1 MSRCWVRFSS
11 SLCGLVVAGGLVA
24 PAFLL
29 GFVSGCGSSRGSGNA
44 DTSAKES
51 KAKNNSQRRT
61 ETHQTAVA
69 ANGQKMIDGIP
80 YDVFFDKPLVIAANT
95 QTGEASN
102 SKTSTVAANTSTPT
116 TDASATTSGTTG
128 TTKDPP
134 QATAAAGDD
143 GLSLKELI
151 DKDSLAN
158 EVKNVRNYLAGKAA
172 SVATYNASYLEIAPE
187 AATLSVLAVAVSR
200 YPEDFSWKKNA
211 KYVRDLAAQI
221 AELTSSDKAKNKN
234 TFDAVAAA
242 FEKIDEILK
251 GSSPAGLPDSPDDK
265 DYGEAISNLV
275 FLMKRIKNSEII
287 LKTSVNNEVALKKEA
302 DKVAQEGAVLAF
314 LGGIITTPGFGWGGD
329 AEFAKAAQPL
339 RAAGRQLV
347 EAAKSG
353 NYPMFD
359 EAMGRIAKSCTECHT
374 KFKP

>member
-1 MSRCWVRFSS
+1 MNRCCVRLSNS
-11 SLCGLVVAGGLVA
+11 PCGLAVAGGLIA
-24 PAFLL
+24 PALLL
-29 GFVSGCGSSRGSGNA
+29 GFVIGCGSSNRSGDV
-44 DTSAKES
+44 DTGAKES
-51 KAKNNSQRRT
+51 KAKNDSKRRT
-61 ETHQTAVA
+61 ETHPTAVS

-95 QTGEASN
+95 QSGEVGN
-102 SKTSTVAANTSTPT
+102 SKSSTVGANASTPT
-116 TDASATTSGTTG
+116 TDSSAATSATP
-128 TTKDPP
+128 KDPSKET
-134 QATAAAGDD
+134 ATAGGD
-143 GLSLKELI
+143 GLSLKDLI

-158 EVKNVRNYLAGKAA
+158 EVKSLRNYLAGKAA
-172 SVATYNASYLEIAPE
+172 SVATYNASYLEIPPE

-275 FLMKRIKNSEII
+275 LLMKRIKNSEII
-287 LKTSVNNEVALKKEA
+287 LKTSVNNEAALKKEA
-302 DKVAQEGAVLAF
+302 DKVAQEGALLAF
-314 LGGIITTPGFGWGGD
+314 MGGIITTPGFGWGGD

-339 RAAGRQLV
+339 REGGKQLV

-353 NYPMFD
+353 NYPMYD
-359 EAMGRIAKSCTECHT
+359 EAMSRIAKSCNECHP

>member
-1 MSRCWVRFSS
+1 MNRRCVRLSS
-11 SLCGLVVAGGLVA
+11 SLFGLAVAGGLVA
-24 PAFLL
+24 PAILL
-29 GFVSGCGSSRGSGNA
+29 GFVVGCGSSNPPGNVDSGA
-44 DTSAKES
+44 IEP
-51 KAKNNSQRRT
+51 KAKNDSKRKT
-61 ETHQTAVA
+61 EPHPAAVL

-80 YDVFFDKPLVIAANT
+80 YDVFFDQPLAIAANT
-95 QTGEASN
+95 QSGEVGN
-102 SKTSTVAANTSTPT
+102 SKTSTVAGNVSTPT
-116 TDASATTSGTTG
+116 PDSSAATSGTT
-128 TTKDPP
+128 KD
-134 QATAAAGDD
+134 ASKETAAAGAD
-143 GLSLKELI
+143 GLSLKDLI

-158 EVKNVRNYLAGKAA
+158 EVKNVRNYLAGKVA
-172 SVATYNASYLEIAPE
+172 SVSTYNASYLEIPPE

-287 LKTSVNNEVALKKEA
+287 LKTSVNNEAALKKEA
-302 DKVAQEGAVLAF
+302 DKVAQEGALLAF
-314 LGGIITTPGFGWGGD
+314 MGGIITTPGFGWGGD
-329 AEFAKAAQPL
+329 EEFAKAAQPL
-339 RAAGRQLV
+339 REGGRQLV
-347 EAAKSG
+347 EAAKSS
-353 NYPMFD
+353 NYSLFD
-359 EAMGRIAKSCTECHT
+359 EAMSRIAKSCNECHP

>member
-1 MSRCWVRFSS
+1 MNRCCVRFSS
-11 SLCGLVVAGGLVA
+11 WRCDLAAAGGLVA

-29 GFVSGCGSSRGSGNA
+29 SFVIGCGSGDGSGNV
-44 DTSAKES
+44 DTGVKEIKTKNDS
-51 KAKNNSQRRT
+51 KRRT
-61 ETHQTAVA
+61 ERHPTAVS
-69 ANGQKMIDGIP
+69 ANGQKTIDGIP
-80 YDVFFDKPLVIAANT
+80 YDVFFDKPLVVAANT
-95 QTGEASN
+95 QSGEVGN
-102 SKTSTVAANTSTPT
+102 SKTSTVVANASTPT
-116 TDASATTSGTTG
+116 TDSSAATSATP
-128 TTKDPP
+128 KDPSKD
-134 QATAAAGDD
+134 TAAAGGD
-143 GLSLKELI
+143 GLSLKDLI

-158 EVKNVRNYLAGKAA
+158 EVKNLRNYLAGKAA
-172 SVATYNASYLEIAPE
+172 SVATYNASYLEIPPE

-200 YPEDFSWKKNA
+200 YPEEFSWKKNA

-287 LKTSVNNEVALKKEA
+287 LKTSVNNEAALKKEA
-302 DKVAQEGAVLAF
+302 DKVAQEGALLAF
-314 LGGIITTPGFGWGGD
+314 MGGIITTPGFGWGGD

-339 RAAGRQLV
+339 REGGKQLV

-353 NYPMFD
+353 NYPMYD
-359 EAMGRIAKSCTECHT
+359 EAMSRIAKSCNECHP